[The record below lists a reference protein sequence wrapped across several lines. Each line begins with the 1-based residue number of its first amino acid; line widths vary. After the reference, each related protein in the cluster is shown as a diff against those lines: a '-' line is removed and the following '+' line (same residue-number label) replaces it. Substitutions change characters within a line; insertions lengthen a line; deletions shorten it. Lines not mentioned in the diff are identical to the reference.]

1 MVTRPVAKGR
11 KLVDDLCQSDVVAEP
26 HRFEFP
32 VVFVAER
39 LKSRWSELLDPARVA
54 SLQSLPTSRFL
65 VLEDIW
71 IVSTYVRLRE
81 AGFDVAIDSTPRRN
95 AINVVC
101 SPRVLLN
108 SPHPESV
115 IVAVRADRARPTWG
129 DLTLVQ
135 SPLNLERTS
144 DWFIDHWPQPNIIP
158 RDPERGDRLER
169 IGVIG
174 PRTSIAAEVR
184 CPEFRSRLEK
194 LGLELVIRDDGVAWN
209 DYSDLDVQIAYRTG
223 PMFWL
228 RCKPGTKIVQS
239 WIAGCP
245 AIAGIEPCFRTIGR
259 PGLDYLEASSADQ
272 IVEKLRTLRERPDLY
287 RSLIERGSVRARSHD
302 DAAVL
307 GQWVAFLKGP
317 ASELLRRRMLR
328 STSSRSRLTTRTA
341 VLSSLVRHRLMLEW
355 VKLHIRAQQAVMRH
369 WPTRPHSA

>member
-1 MVTRPVAKGR
+1 MES
-11 KLVDDLCQSDVVAEP
+11 LCQTDGANVVVP
-26 HRFEFP
+26 KHRFEFP
-32 VVFVAER
+32 IVFVAER
-39 LKSRWSELLDPARVA
+39 LNSRWSELLDNERITT
-54 SLQSLPTSRFL
+54 LDSLPASRFL

-71 IVSTYVRLRE
+71 IISTYLRLRE
-81 AGFDVAIDSTPRRN
+81 AGFDVAIDASPRRN

-108 SPHPESV
+108 SSHHDSV
-115 IVAVRADRARPTWG
+115 VVAIRADRARPTWG

-135 SPLNLERTS
+135 SPLNLERSS
-144 DWFIDHWPQPNIIP
+144 DWLIDHWPQPNIIP

-169 IGVIG
+169 VGVIG

-184 CPEFRSRLEK
+184 SPEFRSKLEK

-209 DYSDLDVQIAYRTG
+209 DYSDLDVQLAYRTG

-272 IVEKLRTLRERPDLY
+272 IVEHLRTLQERPDLY
-287 RSLIERGSVRARSHD
+287 RSLIERGRLRARSHD
-302 DAAVL
+302 DSSVL
-307 GQWVAFLKGP
+307 GQWVAFLSGP
-317 ASELLRRRMLR
+317 ASDLLRRRVLR
-328 STSSRSRLTTRTA
+328 STAGRSRLSTRTA
-341 VLSSLVRHRLMLEW
+341 VLSSLARHRVMLAW
-355 VKLHIRAQQAVMRH
+355 VKWHIRLRQNVLQH